1 MKRLLIPLI
10 LACALSAQS
19 PVHSKDATP
28 HQALSTPSQA
38 QPWQAVGRLDLNR
51 SGFCT
56 GALISKTLVLTAAHC
71 VYDRRTG
78 KLRDASEIT
87 FRAGYRHGRAAAT
100 RKAKRFAVHRD
111 YRYGGGSNTL
121 GQIAHDVAVI
131 ELEREIND
139 AAIRPFQTHRSP
151 SQNDR
156 VMVVSYGRGRSE
168 VPALEDG
175 CKMTHARAEALHY
188 TCDIDFGS
196 SGAPVFVM
204 TAQGP
209 KIASVMSSGT
219 THGSRDI
226 ALGVPMGPAVAGLI
240 RELQTS
246 NPTSRFV
253 RVGGA
258 ARRASSSKRVV
269 TSRLPQ
275 IGN

>member
-1 MKRLLIPLI
+1 MRRVILTFLLAVLPT
-10 LACALSAQS
+10 QS
-19 PVHSKDATP
+19 PVLAKDATP
-28 HQALSTPSQA
+28 HQALDTPSEA
-38 QPWQAVGRLDLNR
+38 RPWQAVGRLDLGR

-56 GALISKTLVLTAAHC
+56 GAMISQKLVLTAAHC
-71 VYDRRTG
+71 VYERNG
-78 KLRDASEIT
+78 KLRDASDIV

-100 RKAKRFAVHRD
+100 RKAKRFVVHRD
-111 YRYGGGSNTL
+111 YRYGGGKNTL
-121 GQIAHDVAVI
+121 GQISHDVAVI
-131 ELEREIND
+131 ELDRPIND
-139 AAIRPFQTHRSP
+139 AAIQPFQTHRKP
-151 SQNDR
+151 AQNDR

-204 TAQGP
+204 TSQGP
-209 KIASVMSSGT
+209 KIASIMSSGT
-219 THGSRDI
+219 TRGSEEI
-226 ALGVPMGPAVAGLI
+226 SLGVAMGPSVDGLI
-240 RELQTS
+240 RQLQTS

-253 RVGGA
+253 RVNGSN
-258 ARRASSSKRVV
+258 RSSGVI